1 MAELGYA
8 AWLLASR
15 QRRVF
20 REHRDAFELSD
31 TQFVGH
37 YRLTKAA
44 VRWLCDELRPA
55 LQRRRQT
62 VNTMSVEQR
71 VLCALRLYA
80 AGGFQGTV
88 ASDEHLAVHQTT
100 VSTAVKEVTDAIIAT
115 LASQWLRFPQTDEE
129 KSEVKRGFSRRGQ
142 ISGVIGELANIKFLI
157 VTEPGTEGAKQ
168 KDRTMQSQCET
179 TGSPYWS
186 SE

>member
-1 MAELGYA
+1 MVFIMAKVIM
-8 AWLLASR
+8 
-15 QRRVF
+15 VF
-20 REHRDAFELSD
+20 IPIHQVCDADLRILSLD
-31 TQFVGH
+31 ATYPG
-37 YRLTKAA
+37 
-44 VRWLCDELRPA
+44 
-55 LQRRRQT
+55 
-62 VNTMSVEQR
+62 SVHD
-71 VLCALRLYA
+71 
-80 AGGFQGTV
+80 
-88 ASDEHLAVHQTT
+88 S
-100 VSTAVKEVTDAIIAT
+100 KEVTDAIIAT

-129 KSEVKRGFSRRGQ
+129 KSEVKRGFCRRGQ